1 MPLATWFDVE
11 WIALDNPESPND
23 DLRARGYE
31 KVLPYS
37 LAVKVYIGVKMSFI
51 LLYYGGQSSSVR

>member
-31 KVLPYS
+31 KGAAQNARGEGAL
-37 LAVKVYIGVKMSFI
+37 M
-51 LLYYGGQSSSVR
+51 